1 MRTTEK
7 FMQTVACLLMVA
19 IVSGADNKG
28 SEKPDPGVGSQKITQ
43 QGENLLKFSDFED
56 GKADLKQPPLNN
68 WAGVFYVHQKDGDAL
83 KGKIFPLTSRKISDD
98 NPASGTR
105 CAVLITPLAVNE
117 FRDDKGKPEISNRIN
132 QSITLPENTEAVKY
146 QLSFKARG
154 KYEKSPGLN
163 SLRAFAMFYDNTDRS
178 QGKQLGEIVEV
189 GFTLKA
195 DWQGNSINFIAPS
208 GTRLMFISLALY
220 GCGEAFLD
228 DVEIRQVQK

>member
-7 FMQTVACLLMVA
+7 FMQTAACLLMVA

-28 SEKPDPGVGSQKITQ
+28 SETPDAGAGSQKTSQ

-56 GKADLKQPPLNN
+56 GKVDLKQPPLNN
-68 WAGVFYVHQKDGDAL
+68 WAGAFYVHQKDGDAL
-83 KGKIFPLTSRKISDD
+83 KEKIFPLTSRRISTD

-117 FRDDKGKPEISNRIN
+117 FRDDKGKPEISNRLN
-132 QSITLPENTEAVKY
+132 QSITLPENTGAVKY

-154 KYEKSPGLN
+154 KYENSPGLN
-163 SLRAFAMFYDNTDRS
+163 SLRAFVMFYDNTNRS
-178 QGKQLGEIVEV
+178 QGKELEKMIEV
-189 GFTLKA
+189 GFPLKPE
-195 DWQGNSINFIAPS
+195 WQSNSINFIAPV

-220 GCGEAFLD
+220 GSGEAFLD
-228 DVEIRQVQK
+228 DVEVRQVQK